1 MWHRLWKCPKS
12 EDLLGKL
19 PRRLVERAR
28 AHPEALLFV
37 KGWAAKPQF
46 PVPLDGDFLFG
57 FERGPLSTREE
68 SSQAY
73 VEASYE
79 RLQQY
84 LCVLKNLPLLLSSDF
99 EKLVDSATVFR
110 NRAKRRR
117 NRV

>member
-1 MWHRLWKCPKS
+1 MLAGS
-12 EDLLGKL
+12 DAQ
-19 PRRLVERAR
+19 AR
-28 AHPEALLFV
+28 AASSS
-37 KGWAAKPQF
+37 A
-46 PVPLDGDFLFG
+46 FG
-57 FERGPLSTREE
+57 FECEPLSTREE

-84 LCVLKNLPLLLSSDF
+84 LCVLQNLPLLLSSDF